1 MHITW
6 VTNLAVSFLVTS
18 PEDTFKVAWLP
29 TEVSYYKPSHILTV
43 KLISSVDIIEKFV
56 QYFTT
61 RSPALGGNKL
71 Y

>member
-18 PEDTFKVAWLP
+18 PEDTFKVACFP
-29 TEVSYYKPSHILTV
+29 SEVSYYKPSHILSV
-43 KLISSVDIIEKFV
+43 KLISSVDIIKKFA

-61 RSPALGGNKL
+61 QSPALEGDR
-71 Y
+71 